1 MQGNDGFLPKGKQME
16 GIRISGTWIYVTPIK
31 LCANKRN
38 LQSSTA
44 TSVESIRREILIK
57 DLNKLL
63 LCLRFA
69 YNRNTSHFSMRDMAF
84 T

>member
-1 MQGNDGFLPKGKQME
+1 ME

-44 TSVESIRREILIK
+44 TSVESIRPAILIK

-69 YNRNTSHFSMRDMAF
+69 YNRNHTIWALPDWLFPNLSSPLQSHWP
-84 T
+84 